1 MKTAKI
7 KISKLSADYSRN
19 VRFTDN
25 YGNISELADNIAAK
39 GLLVPLIVEPLDS
52 GGYGIISG
60 HRRYAAIK
68 LLIDQGR
75 MTDADEVICT
85 VQTYADELARTAG
98 KLLANDGQP
107 LTADEWACEIARLAD
122 AIREQDG
129 DFILTIANG
138 LGKRPEYVKQMYDTW
153 SKLGA
158 GAKAA
163 IQTGK
168 VGMTLAV
175 LVAKK
180 AGSDKLASLSVEIA
194 AAAKEQVKAAG
205 KNVSDAVV
213 ADAVVMTTNKVMSDI
228 KSGNNV
234 TGQGIGAE
242 LLQNIL
248 KAEGARKAASE
259 SKRAVLSGGG
269 SAPTSKV
276 ERFDFYTYFI
286 EFMAG
291 LPEGDNKQFMQSIL
305 MGYNNKQQVN
315 KAA

>member
-1 MKTAKI
+1 MKTKKI
-7 KISKLSADYSRN
+7 KISELSADYSRN

-25 YGNISELADNIAAK
+25 YGDIAELAENIAAK
-39 GLLVPLIVEPLDS
+39 GLLVPLTVEPVDADES
-52 GGYGIISG
+52 SKYSIISG

-68 LLIDQGR
+68 LLIEQGR
-75 MTDADEVICT
+75 MTDADEIICT
-85 VQTYADELARTAG
+85 IQTYADELQRTAG

-122 AIREQDG
+122 AIKADDG
-129 DFILTIANG
+129 QFIQTIATA

-158 GAKAA
+158 GAKQA

-205 KNVSDAVV
+205 KNVSDQVV
-213 ADAVVMTTNKVMSDI
+213 ADAVVMTTTRVMDDI
-228 KSGNNV
+228 KAGNTV

-248 KAEGARKAASE
+248 KAEGARKAASD
-259 SKRAVLSGGG
+259 SKRAVLSGTG
-269 SAPTSKV
+269 SAPATKT

-291 LPEGDNKQFMQSIL
+291 LPDGDNKSFMQSIL
-305 MGYNNKQQVN
+305 MGYQSKA